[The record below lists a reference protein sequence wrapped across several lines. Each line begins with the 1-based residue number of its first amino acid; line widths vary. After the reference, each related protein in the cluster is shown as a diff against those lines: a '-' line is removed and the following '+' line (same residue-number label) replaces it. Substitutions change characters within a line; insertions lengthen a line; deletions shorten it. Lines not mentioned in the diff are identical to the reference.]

1 LALLLN
7 IDTAT
12 ETASVCISLD
22 GASIAF
28 RENQHQQEHASFVHA
43 AISDIIDQVR
53 YSLQDIE
60 AFAVTSGP
68 GSYTGLRV
76 GIAAAKGFC
85 YAFSKPLIM
94 VNTLEVMAKAALLS
108 GNTFCE
114 TDLLCPMI
122 EARRMEVFAALFD
135 IGLKSVLPPQPVIL
149 DGESFNKFMIER
161 KVVFFGS
168 GSLKFQ
174 SMVTSRNSQFANI
187 SHSAKDLGT
196 LSEQAFQKKNFSDV
210 SYSEPSYFKDFHSTS
225 KTHI

>member
-1 LALLLN
+1 MALLLN

-12 ETASVCISLD
+12 EAASVGISLNGD
-22 GASIAF
+22 SIAF
-28 RENQHQQEHASFVHA
+28 RENQHQKEHASFVHA
-43 AISDIIDQVR
+43 AISDMLEEVG

-94 VNTLEVMAKAALLS
+94 VNTLEVMAKAALDS
-108 GNTFCE
+108 GNTFSG

-122 EARRMEVFAALFD
+122 DARRMEVFAALFD
-135 IGLKSVLPPQPVIL
+135 IGLNCVLPPQPVIL
-149 DGESFNKFMIER
+149 DGESFNKLMIER
-161 KVVFFGS
+161 KLVFFGS
-168 GSLKFQ
+168 GSLKFGP
-174 SMVTSRNSQFANI
+174 MVSSRNSQFANI

-196 LSEQAFQKKNFSDV
+196 LAEQAFQKKNFSDV

-225 KTHI
+225 KTHT